1 MSSLSFG
8 PIGYGFLLSV
18 VSVSTLAA
26 QPPASVHIYGMLK
39 HFTNGAD
46 IVDASEMEYLL
57 PPAAAGLITPDT
69 SGIFDKVFPLKEPG
83 YYQIGRNVLYL
94 TPGDDLRVVVDYN
107 DPEKGSFTG
116 PGSAPNN
123 YLRTTPFPHAGS
135 FLDGGRYLRKT
146 PDSTLKI
153 ILAKAYARKQVLD
166 TLGGV
171 SAVFR
176 QMEYGRIRADIVN
189 SCRDVEGYSS
199 FLVKNKDS
207 ARIYQTVFK
216 KISASVLQQYDA
228 KTYDA
233 SLLPLSVYRELVQAR
248 FEEAKATASAKGVDP
263 VVRDWV
269 KASELADGI
278 RMVSDK
284 ARLAEMKPFVDS
296 IGTDKYREALRRLLQ
311 RALAFGKGDE
321 ATDFQVTDVS
331 GNEVRLSALKGKV
344 IYVDIWATWCGP
356 CMAEMPHFEQL
367 KEKYKDNPSVAFVSL
382 SIDDD
387 KAGWQKSV
395 QRRGATGYQWLISR
409 NRLSAYNIVSIPRVL
424 LIDKDFRIVE
434 LNAEL
439 PSDPSAAKVIDG
451 LL

>member
-8 PIGYGFLLSV
+8 LIGYGLLLSV

-26 QPPASVHIYGMLK
+26 QQPASAHIYGMLK

-46 IVDASEMEYLL
+46 IIDASEMEYL
-57 PPAAAGLITPDT
+57 PPPTAAGLITPDT
-69 SGIFDKVFPLKEPG
+69 SGMFDKVFPLKEPG

-94 TPGDDLRVVVDYN
+94 TPGDDLRIVVDYN

-116 PGSAPNN
+116 PGSAANN
-123 YLRTTPFPHAGS
+123 YLRATPFPHAGS
-135 FLDGGRYLRKT
+135 FLEGGRYLRKT
-146 PDSTLKI
+146 PDSTLKV
-153 ILAKAYARKQVLD
+153 ILAQAYARRQMLD
-166 TLGGV
+166 TLGDV
-171 SAVFR
+171 SAVFK

-189 SCRDVEGYSS
+189 SCRDVEVYSS
-199 FLVKNKDS
+199 FFVKNKDS
-207 ARIYQTVFK
+207 ARVYQTVFK
-216 KISASVLQQYDA
+216 KISAPVLQKYDA

-233 SLLPLSVYRELVQAR
+233 SLLPLSVYRELVQSR
-248 FEEAKATASAKGVDP
+248 FGEAKSTASTEGVDP

-269 KASELADGI
+269 KASDLADSI

-284 ARLAEMKPFVDS
+284 ARLAEMKPSVDS
-296 IGTDKYREALRRLLQ
+296 IGTDKYREALRQLLQ
-311 RALAFGKGDE
+311 SALSFGKGDE
-321 ATDFQVTDVS
+321 AADFQVTDVS

-367 KEKYKDNPSVAFVSL
+367 KEKYKGNPSVAFVSL

-387 KAGWQKSV
+387 KAGWRKSI
-395 QRRGATGYQWLISR
+395 QRRGAGGYQWLIGR
-409 NRLSAYNIVSIPRVL
+409 NSLSAYNIVSIPRLL
-424 LIDKDFRIVE
+424 LIDKDFRIVD
-434 LNAEL
+434 LNAKR
-439 PSDPSAAKVIDG
+439 PSDPSAAKAIDG